1 MNFRMLRQQKVRW
14 SFIFCVFFFLILFP
28 FLHSPLSANP
38 VWGERIV
45 LTQPDGTLIE
55 GFIFGDEFHVRIE
68 SREGYTLI
76 RNDKTGQIEYAM
88 LLGDRLIPSGLVVG
102 VVRPIRLQRISF
114 PKHLSDRAYRIAEKR
129 RQNPLDLH
137 DVGASTMRKRAS
149 VQSLTGTKKVF
160 VVCVQFQPEDSPP
173 NQWSTGLYPPGNFN
187 TRLFDSGPSSI
198 SLTNF
203 FKAQSYGQFWPEG
216 YTYPSWLTLPNTA
229 SEYKEDG
236 DWQTVIGDALDTIKY
251 ENPLFDFAPY
261 SNDGE
266 MDIIVIWA
274 GTRESWSTYFWPA
287 MGGSFLN
294 KYGIRVRY
302 FNVVNE
308 RLSGGAENTS
318 INTFCHEY
326 AHMTGAPDLYD
337 YSDFQNKP
345 IGLYGIMAT
354 SDYRLGF
361 CGFIKSKTY
370 GWVGANE
377 IIDGGEFLV
386 DALGLSQVS
395 NPRLY
400 KIYIDYPMEYLLLEN
415 RNNGSHPLYENYP
428 KRRSGLLITHV
439 DENYTPAAC
448 LPDFPFYGVEAI
460 CAELSPQMSS
470 LNQYKWNWDKMVW
483 GADFGYS
490 QIGPSYPDDKPAGSF
505 LKLSSSDDEENVIY
519 RNTQRHRNSTDI
531 HITDISTS
539 GNTMSF
545 SVSKVSYTLT
555 LNASPG
561 GTTIPSPGSRVYDK
575 GRLVTVNILEY
586 PYHSFIKWTGD
597 VQSIQPGSSLISV
610 PMNSD
615 KTLFAHFQKIHKPL
629 DVEGERILNRS
640 LSQSEYIIILK
651 WKPNPLNSSNPLSKY
666 RIYQLVNNQWHS
678 FTEVSVTVAE
688 FWQRNVDKE
697 KVYQY
702 KIVAKNAKGRE
713 GEPAYF
719 TINK

>member
-1 MNFRMLRQQKVRW
+1 MNFRMPRHQKARW
-14 SFIFCVFFFLILFP
+14 SFSFCVLFFLIMFL
-28 FLHSPLSANP
+28 FLHSPLSADP

-76 RNDKTGQIEYAM
+76 RNDKTGQIEYAV
-88 LLGDRLIPSGLVVG
+88 LLGNRLIPSGFAVG
-102 VVRPIRLQRISF
+102 AVRPTFLQRISF

-129 RQNPLDLH
+129 RRNPLDLH
-137 DVGASTMRKRAS
+137 DVRASTLEKAAFEQ
-149 VQSLTGTKKVF
+149 VLTGTKKVF

-173 NQWSTGLYPPGNFN
+173 NKWSTGLYPPGNFN
-187 TRLFDSGPSSI
+187 TRLFHSGPLSI
-198 SLTNF
+198 SMTNF
-203 FKAQSYGQFWPEG
+203 YKVQSYGQFWPEG

-236 DWQTVIGDALDTIKY
+236 NWQTVIGDALDTIKY

-261 SNDGE
+261 CNDGE
-266 MDIIVIWA
+266 MDIVVIWA
-274 GTRESWSTYFWPA
+274 GTKELWATYFWPK
-287 MGGSFLN
+287 MEGIFLN
-294 KYGIRVRY
+294 KYGIRVRNY
-302 FNVVNE
+302 NILNE
-308 RLSGGAENTS
+308 RHSGGEENTS
-318 INTFCHEY
+318 ISTFCHEY

-354 SDYRLGF
+354 SDYRVGF

-370 GWVGANE
+370 GWVGENE

-386 DALGLSQVS
+386 DALALSQVS

-400 KIYIDYPMEYLLLEN
+400 KIYIDYPKEYLLLEN

-428 KRRSGLLITHV
+428 NRRSGLLITHV

-448 LPDFPFYGVEAI
+448 LPSFPFYGVEAI
-460 CAELSPQMSS
+460 CAGLNPQMSS

-505 LKLSSSDDEENVIY
+505 LKLSFSDNEENVIY
-519 RNTQRHRNSTDI
+519 RNTQGHRDSTDI
-531 HITDISTS
+531 HITGISTS

-545 SVSKVSYTLT
+545 SVSQISYTLT
-555 LNASPG
+555 LDASP
-561 GTTIPSPGSRVYDK
+561 
-575 GRLVTVNILEY
+575 
-586 PYHSFIKWTGD
+586 GD
-597 VQSIQPGSSLISV
+597 VQSIQPASSLISV

-615 KTLFAHFQKIHKPL
+615 ITLFAHFQKIHKPL

-651 WKPNPLNSSNPLSKY
+651 WKPNPLNSNNPISKY
-666 RIYQLVNNQWHS
+666 RIYQLVDNQWHS
-678 FTEVSVTVAE
+678 FTEVSVTVGE
-688 FWQRNVDKE
+688 LWQRNVDKD

-702 KIVAKNAKGRE
+702 KIVAKNARGRE